1 MASIRVDYTIFFEY
15 EDEREGKMFVPISM
29 DCNKQEL
36 IECINDAIL
45 DTCKDY
51 EDVVGGKAVVHYFG
65 AIFDVE
71 FEIEENEQCQK
82 TIH

>member
-1 MASIRVDYTIFFEY
+1 MENKFVVY
-15 EDEREGKMFVPISM
+15 ENWQAER
-29 DCNKQEL
+29 
-36 IECINDAIL
+36 
-45 DTCKDY
+45 
-51 EDVVGGKAVVHYFG
+51 KAVVHYFG